1 MDCQYHTTGI
11 ERDDCLLL
19 ECGIVEVLF
28 HPFHSI
34 IGGGILFRGDGAE
47 GWEHSSANRPSAE
60 KEGACNL
67 HDKCLSPFESGGDY
81 QWPCNT
87 VPLLHNWGGYADRVN
102 IVILE
107 GVNGQIF

>member
-34 IGGGILFRGDGAE
+34 IGGGILFRGDGAL
-47 GWEHSSANRPSAE
+47 GWEHCAIDCYCIE
-60 KEGACNL
+60 K
-67 HDKCLSPFESGGDY
+67 
-81 QWPCNT
+81 
-87 VPLLHNWGGYADRVN
+87 
-102 IVILE
+102 
-107 GVNGQIF
+107 